1 MNSESETFNVG
12 LARSGVRWA
21 GTPTG
26 LQQANYSLMRRSLLT
41 SSSLAEYYGLYWET
55 QQWPQDW
62 KRPVFIHSQRKA
74 MLKNV
79 QTAAQLHSSH
89 TPAK

>member
-1 MNSESETFNVG
+1 MK
-12 LARSGVRWA
+12 ARHLMSVLQDQVSGGQAHPQR
-21 GTPTG
+21 